1 MPTSA
6 AGSKQAGFTPVRPHA
21 EHGFT
26 PVRRYAEHGFT
37 PVRRY
42 AEHGFT
48 LVELMVVVTVIALA
62 SAIAVLATPANRG
75 AHEEAARFAVR
86 ARAAHDLAIVGGRP
100 TALWVTGGGY
110 GFDQRVD
117 GGWVPLAD
125 KPLRVERWD
134 ERTRVS
140 TGAAGR
146 LRVTFDTTGM
156 ADRAAE
162 LRLTRGDDVASVV
175 IASDGSVAVR

>member
-6 AGSKQAGFTPVRPHA
+6 AGSRAGLSVPDERL
-21 EHGFT
+21 
-26 PVRRYAEHGFT
+26 
-37 PVRRY
+37 

-62 SAIAVLATPANRG
+62 SAVAVLAIPANRG
-75 AHEEAARFAVR
+75 AHEEAARFAIR
-86 ARAAHDLAIVGGRP
+86 ARAAHDLAITGGRP
-100 TALWVTGGGY
+100 VAVWVTGGGY
-110 GFDQRVD
+110 GFDSRAS

-140 TGAAGR
+140 TGTAGR
-146 LRVTFDTTGM
+146 LRVVFDTTGM
-156 ADRAAE
+156 ADRPAE
-162 LRLTRGDDVASVV
+162 LRLSREGDAASVAV
-175 IASDGSVAVR
+175 AADGSVVVR

>member
-1 MPTSA
+1 MPILA
-6 AGSKQAGFTPVRPHA
+6 AGSKESGTC
-21 EHGFT
+21 
-26 PVRRYAEHGFT
+26 RRD
-37 PVRRY
+37 

-62 SAIAVLATPANRG
+62 SAIAVLAIPANRG

-86 ARAAHDLAIVGGRP
+86 ARAAHDLAITTGRP
-100 TALWVTGGGY
+100 TAIWVTGGGY
-110 GFDQRVD
+110 GFDARVD

-134 ERTRVS
+134 YRVRVS
-140 TGAAGR
+140 TGVVGR
-146 LRVTFDTTGM
+146 LRVVFDPTGL

-162 LRLTRGDDVASVV
+162 LRLTRGEDAASVTV
-175 IASDGSVAVR
+175 SADGSVAVR

>member
-1 MPTSA
+1 
-6 AGSKQAGFTPVRPHA
+6 VRRSA

-26 PVRRYAEHGFT
+26 PVRRSAEHGFT
-37 PVRRY
+37 PVRRS

-48 LVELMVVVTVIALA
+48 LVELMVVITVIALA
-62 SAIAVLATPANRG
+62 SAIAVLAIPANRG

-110 GFDQRVD
+110 GFDARVD
-117 GGWVPLAD
+117 GGWVPIAD
-125 KPLRVERWD
+125 KPLRVERWAD
-134 ERTRVS
+134 RTRVA
-140 TGAAGR
+140 TGTAGR
-146 LRVTFDTTGM
+146 LRVTFDTTGL

-162 LRLTRGDDVASVV
+162 LRLTRDDDAASVV
-175 IASDGSVAVR
+175 IAADGSVRVDG

>member
-6 AGSKQAGFTPVRPHA
+6 AGNRRFSAFDERSA

-26 PVRRYAEHGFT
+26 PVRRS
-37 PVRRY
+37 

-62 SAIAVLATPANRG
+62 SAIAMLVIPATRG
-75 AHEEAARFAVR
+75 AHEEAARYAVR

-100 TALWVTGGGY
+100 TAVWVTGGGY

-146 LRVTFDTTGM
+146 LRAVFDTTGM

-162 LRLTRGDDVASVV
+162 LRLTRDEDAASVIV
-175 IASDGSVAVR
+175 AADGSVAVR

>member
-1 MPTSA
+1 MPTSE
-6 AGSKQAGFTPVRPHA
+6 AGSKQA
-21 EHGFT
+21 
-26 PVRRYAEHGFT
+26 
-37 PVRRY
+37 
-42 AEHGFT
+42 GFT

-62 SAIAVLATPANRG
+62 SAVAVLAIPANRG
-75 AHEEAARFAVR
+75 AREEAARFAVR
-86 ARAAHDLAIVGGRP
+86 ARAAHDLAIVAGRP
-100 TALWVTGGGY
+100 TAVWVTGAGY

-117 GGWVPLAD
+117 GGWTPLAD

-140 TGAAGR
+140 TGTAGR

-162 LRLTRGDDVASVV
+162 LRLTHGDDAASVV
-175 IASDGSVAVR
+175 IGADGGVAVR